1 MFMMKIIDR
10 SLIKISVTSMIFLVL
25 FSGIGA
31 AAGPMVTPIT
41 PQGTVILN
49 DYILS
54 LNVSASDLSVVDSVT
69 VNISNVNDSLTT
81 AILTPSGDYWINNS
95 IIVDTRNTGTLS
107 MQVNATNDTGM
118 SNTSVSLTVSKET
131 FTHYVDGGSIQAAIN
146 AANFSDTINVAS
158 GTYQENIVV
167 NATGLILIGTGMPV
181 VDAMNL
187 SDAINVIADGVTIN
201 GFNATNATNSNDCGF
216 LISSNNNTLIG
227 NTANYNDY
235 GICLDSSSN
244 NTLTSN
250 TADSNEWYGID
261 LSYSSNNMLTS
272 NTVSNSTLRGIF
284 LFHSSNN
291 TLTGNIANDNN
302 GFAINLHSSSNN
314 NTLTGNTADSNTH
327 YGIYLSGSSNNNMLT
342 SNTVASN
349 TQYGIYLD
357 SSSYNTLTSNTAD
370 SNIQYGI
377 YLNSSSN
384 NNTLTGNTAN
394 NNTIYGIYLNSSNDN
409 QIYNNYFS
417 NTNNAYDDGDNIWNT
432 TKTTETNIIG
442 EPWLGGNYWSDYTG
456 ADTNGDGLGD
466 TLTPYN
472 SSGNITN
479 GGDYY
484 PLVDIPTPPTPP
496 SSSSGGANAPTPLPD
511 NVVNNEVK
519 GTIFNE
525 PVDSAEL
532 VFKNGDVLMVT
543 VDAEGTMSEIML
555 TVQKLAG
562 KPADVKAPPVGGVHS
577 YMDIGL
583 GRITN
588 DDIKG
593 ATIQFKVE
601 KKWLSE
607 NGGDKGAV
615 VLMRFHDAWEAL
627 ETTFESEDGEYYYFS
642 ARTPGFSTFAIAV
655 EGEGKVAAVDDTT
668 ASTTPDEVLGD
679 TKPVT
684 QTDVESD
691 TEEEASGLPGF
702 SIIMGVLG
710 IVSAIFVR
718 RK

>member
-1 MFMMKIIDR
+1 MMKIIDR
-10 SLIKISVTSMIFLVL
+10 SLIKISVISMIFFVL

-31 AAGPMVTPIT
+31 AAGPVVTPIT

-54 LNVSASDLSVVDSVT
+54 LNVSASDLSNVDSVT

-81 AILTPSGDYWINNS
+81 AILTKSGNYWINNS

-107 MQVNATNDTGM
+107 MRVNATNDTGI

-131 FTHYVDGGSIQAAIN
+131 FTHYVDGGFIQAAIN

-187 SDAINVIADGVTIN
+187 SDAINVTADGVTIN

-235 GICLDSSSN
+235 GIYLDSSSY
-244 NTLTSN
+244 NTLIGN

-291 TLTGNIANDNN
+291 TLAGNIANDNN
-302 GFAINLHSSSNN
+302 AFAINLRSSSN

-327 YGIYLSGSSNNNMLT
+327 YGIYL
-342 SNTVASN
+342 
-349 TQYGIYLD
+349 D
-357 SSSYNTLTSNTAD
+357 
-370 SNIQYGI
+370 
-377 YLNSSSN
+377 SSSN

-394 NNTIYGIYLNSSNDN
+394 NNTIYGIYLDSSSNNNTLTGNTANSNTIYGIYLNSSNDN

-432 TKTTETNIIG
+432 TKTTGTNIIG

-466 TLTPYN
+466 TLIPYN

-496 SSSSGGANAPTPLPD
+496 SSSSGGANTPTPLPD

-655 EGEGKVAAVDDTT
+655 KGEGKVAAVDDTT

-691 TEEEASGLPGF
+691 MEEEASGLPGF

>member
-1 MFMMKIIDR
+1 MMKIIDR
-10 SLIKISVTSMIFLVL
+10 LLIKISVISMIFLVL

-31 AAGPMVTPIT
+31 AAGPVVTPIT

-81 AILTPSGDYWINNS
+81 AILTQSGDYWINNS

-107 MQVNATNDTGM
+107 MQVNATNDTGI

-167 NATGLILIGTGMPV
+167 NATGIILIGTGMPV

-187 SDAINVIADGVTIN
+187 SDAINVTADGVTIN

-227 NTANYNDY
+227 NTANYNDF
-235 GICLDSSSN
+235 GIHLHSSSY
-244 NTLTSN
+244 NTLTNN

-261 LSYSSNNMLTS
+261 LSYSSNNMLTG

-302 GFAINLHSSSNN
+302 AFAINLHSSSNN
-314 NTLTGNTADSNTH
+314 NTLTGNIADSNTH
-327 YGIYLSGSSNNNMLT
+327 YGIYLDSSSNNNM
-342 SNTVASN
+342 
-349 TQYGIYLD
+349 
-357 SSSYNTLTSNTAD
+357 
-370 SNIQYGI
+370 
-377 YLNSSSN
+377 
-384 NNTLTGNTAN
+384 LTGNTAN
-394 NNTIYGIYLNSSNDN
+394 NNTIYGIYLDSSSNNTLTSNTAASNTQYGICLNSSNDN

-432 TKTTETNIIG
+432 TKTTGTNIIG

-456 ADTNGDGLGD
+456 ADMNGDGLGD

-496 SSSSGGANAPTPLPD
+496 SSSSGGVNTPTPLLD

-655 EGEGKVAAVDDTT
+655 KGEGKVAAVDDTT